1 MQGHKQKF
9 SNGKHC
15 IGNAKLL
22 NVNVYVKLFA
32 TCVSLQVLMCI
43 YLCIE
48 KTYYTLFLFQC
59 EPLLIH
65 PRIPYCITW

>member
-9 SNGKHC
+9 SNGKQC

-22 NVNVYVKLFA
+22 NVNVYVKFIA

-48 KTYYTLFLFQC
+48 KRITLYFYFSVNRC
-59 EPLLIH
+59 
-65 PRIPYCITW
+65 